1 MRRSTT
7 TLAAVLLAATPLAA
21 LAQTGAAAPSTTT
34 KAAAT
39 APAPGETTQSQSQ
52 TQHKATMSRR
62 QIEELQAALQSGG
75 AQVTT
80 DGIWGPKTA
89 AALRE
94 FQKQKGLKITGRPD
108 RDTAQKLNIPHW
120 S

>member
-1 MRRSTT
+1 MKRSTT

-21 LAQTGAAAPSTTT
+21 LARTGAAAPSTMT

-39 APAPGETTQSQSQ
+39 APAPGETTQSQ

-62 QIEELQAALQSGG
+62 QIEELQAALQSSG

-108 RDTAQKLNIPHW
+108 RDTAQKLSIPHW